1 MTIKFHQR
9 LYARLAIA
17 TCALFIAVG
26 GALVLITAQT
36 SEMHALEVTQRVNR
50 DLALHA
56 AEDMPLLD
64 ETGVNEQAVQDLM
77 HHVMFINPIVE
88 VYLLD
93 PNGRILSHALPYGTV
108 QRQQVAI
115 QPIRDFLEADQQLPI
130 FGDDP
135 RSLDGRKVFSASPV
149 IDDGEVKAYVYTVLN
164 GQQLESIQRS
174 LADSYNLRAGVT
186 TIAGSLA
193 VALLAG
199 VVVFFLLTR
208 RLKTLADAV
217 RTYREGSYQGHMM
230 LPTRDPARDEVDEL
244 STAICDMSQ
253 RIDQQFSVQEEID
266 RTRRE
271 LIANVSHDLR
281 TPIAAMQGY
290 LETVLLK
297 ELNEDERR
305 GYLET
310 AHKNCLR
317 LNELIGELFELSR
330 LESSAIEPNW
340 ELFPVM
346 ELVQDIIHDYELQ
359 AQEKS
364 VRLIADASD
373 RGTMV
378 YADLSMIH
386 RVLENLIQNALR
398 HTPRDGTISV
408 QVFAEQDRVRV
419 EVIDNGEGIASHDIP
434 HIFERF
440 YRPDTEAEQTGHG
453 LGLAIVKRIVE
464 LHRSQISVASERQQ
478 GTAFTFWL
486 PTQANVSLTPQAI

>member
-1 MTIKFHQR
+1 MTIRFHQR
-9 LYARLAIA
+9 LYARLALT

-64 ETGVNEQAVQDLM
+64 ANGVNEQAVQDLM

-93 PNGRILSHALPYGTV
+93 PYGRILSHALPYGTV
-108 QRQQVAI
+108 QRQQVEI
-115 QPIRDFLEADQQLPI
+115 GPIREFLETDHQLPI

-135 RSLDGRKVFSASPV
+135 RSLEGKKVFSASP
-149 IDDGEVKAYVYTVLN
+149 IIEDGELKAYVYTVLN
-164 GQQLESIQRS
+164 GQQLESVQSS
-174 LADSYNLRAGVT
+174 LEGNYNLRAGVT
-186 TIAGSLA
+186 TIAGSLT

-199 VVVFFLLTR
+199 IVVFFLLTR

-230 LPTRDPARDEVDEL
+230 LPTREPARDEVDEL

-253 RIDQQFSVQEEID
+253 RIDQQFSVQQEID

-281 TPIAAMQGY
+281 TPISAMQGY

-297 ELNEDERR
+297 ELSEEERR

-310 AHKNCLR
+310 AHKSCLR

-330 LESSAIEPNW
+330 LESSAVEPNW

-346 ELVQDIIHDYELQ
+346 ELVQDILHDYELL

-364 VRLIADASD
+364 VSLTAESSD
-373 RGTMV
+373 MGAMV

-386 RVLENLIQNALR
+386 RVLENLIQNALK
-398 HTPRDGTISV
+398 HTPRDGAISV
-408 QVFAEQDRVRV
+408 HVFAEQDRVRV

-440 YRPDTEAEQTGHG
+440 YRPDTERDSSGHG
-453 LGLAIVKRIVE
+453 LGLAIVKRIIE
-464 LHRSQISVASERQQ
+464 LHQSNIAVASEARH

-486 PTQANVSLTPQAI
+486 PSHAGMTQTLPAH